1 VAGFSLCLV
10 QLLVELVMATET
22 RKENINDWRQ
32 TLLDWTAK
40 QGRILTDEGKAIR
53 HYCSERGFPFTSN
66 ELPHYHLE
74 RGDSH
79 VVFQRWAEATA
90 AASSDADQE
99 KSSPIVGAW
108 RRPLFTGRW
117 EHSTDREEIVYN
129 IQTGSLFIDL
139 RIPTSKPVSR
149 WEKILGD
156 ENNEQQVV
164 ISTSCSSRQFLESMN
179 D

>member
-1 VAGFSLCLV
+1 
-10 QLLVELVMATET
+10 M
-22 RKENINDWRQ
+22 NDWRQ
-32 TLLDWTAK
+32 NLLDWTAK

-53 HYCSERGFPFTSN
+53 YYCSEQGFPFTSN

-79 VVFQRWAEATA
+79 VVFHRWAEATAAASGDSHVVFHRWAEATA

-108 RRPLFTGRW
+108 SRPLFTGRW